1 MFYVWLVII
10 AAVLFAALYFVR
22 GRGRSRSRA

>member
-10 AAVLFAALYFVR
+10 AAVLLAVLYFVR
-22 GRGRSRSRA
+22 GRGGRSRA

>member
-10 AAVLFAALYFVR
+10 AALLLGVLYFVR
-22 GRGRSRSRA
+22 GRGRSRA

>member
-10 AAVLFAALYFVR
+10 AAVILAGLYFVR
-22 GRGRSRSRA
+22 GRGGRSRA